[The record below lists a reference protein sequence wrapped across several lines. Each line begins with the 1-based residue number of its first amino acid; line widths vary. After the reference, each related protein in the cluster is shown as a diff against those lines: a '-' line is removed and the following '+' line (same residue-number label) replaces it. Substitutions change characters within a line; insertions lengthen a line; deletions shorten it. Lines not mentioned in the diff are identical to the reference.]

1 MNQAINFAKR
11 NQKNQ
16 ELKFR
21 ETKREKRESK
31 KIKREVQGNTTLSM
45 MIRTKEKIKTKMINI
60 KRDQEDMKKR
70 EISQQK
76 ICQEASSY

>member
-45 MIRTKEKIKTKMINI
+45 MIRTKEKIKTKMINL

-76 ICQEASSY
+76 ICQEASS

>member
-76 ICQEASSY
+76 ICQEASS